1 VELKERNAKVIDV
14 EKNGEF
20 LSVEYTR
27 EDGQRV
33 IGMFKRFGWET
44 APREIIAEVNSA
56 LRQGPIA
63 TAGLR

>member
-1 VELKERNAKVIDV
+1 VELKERNIKLFSID
-14 EKNGEF
+14 KDGEYM
-20 LSVEYTR
+20 SIEYTK

-33 IGMFKRFGWET
+33 IGMFKRFGWKQ
-44 APREIIAEVNSA
+44 APKEIIAEVNSA